1 VNSSV
6 RIVLI
11 VLCATAGFLQAA
23 EDRSPFARAFDTTIR
38 SDTPLTADALT
49 KMARWKLIP
58 AGDLTHRFSGDAA
71 ILNGKLAVVVRP
83 KTGGIEVYSLAA
95 KKPVLRA
102 SLVCTAGRSSTA
114 GGIGKLA
121 IVENASS
128 AVTVSASFGTQS
140 PAAIKLRLTTGASI
154 LEIQPPRANSTLTV
168 VTKARYVVVPDF
180 FANDM
185 IFDPKSLTGVGLPA
199 ENFFLNLLEGRDAIM
214 MCVWQPRRL
223 SASAA
228 IAGSGKET
236 NRCSN
241 RIECIR
247 SKSVWL
253 AFLEGA
259 GIWHEGP
266 SNSDWKPPFAA
277 KWRCSQGGLGG
288 FARSWDLGLSPT
300 DRQAS
305 AKRPAPTVIYPIDCL
320 LATPMTVYCPTDVLR
335 NTLGVGPCEHILATE
350 GLATPTNPT
359 PDNVMTWIM
368 RQLKRRR
375 GRPSGEEVRK
385 RLTEMTTHI
394 ARARARILQY
404 GDLADAVLALCKDSN
419 ATALSAPAHL
429 ISMTVSQC
437 RLDCG
442 RIKDIERSL
451 VAKVLALVDKPDAA
465 ARCEPLAA
473 QLRTIGAAQ
482 NRTLSQ
488 CRLAACWLRQ
498 QCVAA
503 AKKDRKISA
512 LAEKIRRRVEQ
523 VLK

>member
-1 VNSSV
+1 MNSGIRV
-6 RIVLI
+6 VLI
-11 VLCATAGFLQAA
+11 ILCVTAGSLQAA
-23 EDRSPFARAFDTTIR
+23 EDRSPFARVFDTGSQ
-38 SDTPLTADALT
+38 SDKPLSADALT
-49 KMARWKLIP
+49 KMSRWKLVP
-58 AGDLTHRFSGDAA
+58 EDNLTHRFSGDAA
-71 ILNGKLAVVVRP
+71 IANGKLAVVVRP

-102 SLVCTAGRSSTA
+102 SLVCAAGRSSTA

-128 AVTVSASFGTQS
+128 AVTVAATFAPSA
-140 PAAIKLRLTTGASI
+140 AAIKFRLTTGASI
-154 LEIQPPRANSTLTV
+154 LEIQPPRSTSTLTV

-185 IFDPKSLTGVGLPA
+185 IFDVRSPAGVGLPT
-199 ENFFLNLLEGRDAIM
+199 ENFFLNLIEGRDAIM
-214 MCVWQPRRL
+214 MCVWRPRRL

-228 IAGSGKET
+228 ITSS

-241 RIECIR
+241 TIECVEG
-247 SKSVWL
+247 KSVWL

-259 GIWHEGP
+259 GIWHQRPG
-266 SNSDWKPPFAA
+266 NSDWKPPFAA

-288 FARSWDLGLSPT
+288 FATSWDLGLSPT
-300 DRQAS
+300 TRQAS
-305 AKRPAPTVIYPIDCL
+305 AKRAAPTVIYPIDRV

-350 GLATPTNPT
+350 GLAGPTNPT

-368 RQLKRRR
+368 RQFKRRR
-375 GRPSGEEVRK
+375 GRPSVDEVRK
-385 RLTEMTTHI
+385 RLAEMTAHI

-404 GDLADAVLALCKDSN
+404 GDLADAVLALCKDSK

-442 RIKDIERSL
+442 RGKEIERSL
-451 VAKVLALVDKPDAA
+451 AAGVLALVDKPDAA

-473 QLRTIGAAQ
+473 QLHAIGAAQ

-488 CRLAACWLRQ
+488 CRMAACWLRQ
-498 QCVAA
+498 QSAAA
-503 AKKDRKISA
+503 AKKDPKVSA
-512 LAEKIRRRVEQ
+512 LAEKIRRRVERI
-523 VLK
+523 LK